1 MYSPLPSL
9 RFYANDVDDF
19 IRVVAERGVH
29 PTEVEAVVR
38 MLTTLRDETEAAQR
52 EAREATDYR
61 TNSDAEELSDL
72 RIELQQAKDRIAVLE
87 DRLHDERRKRK

>member
-1 MYSPLPSL
+1 MTAPLPSL

-29 PTEVEAVVR
+29 PTEVDAVVR
-38 MLTTLRDETEAAQR
+38 MLTTLRDETETAQR
-52 EAREATDYR
+52 EAREAQTYR

-72 RIELQQAKDRIAVLE
+72 RIELQQAKDRIAALE
-87 DRLHDERRKRK
+87 IRLHDERRKHK